1 MKPYSECTKYL
12 DNLMNNKQLIRRG
25 AFNLPTEPISVS
37 GLPAFSQSGTKTFK
51 TEHSQNTHH
60 SNKLRRTSQTMKNV
74 FKINPQS
81 REVNRESFDKTMGK
95 QISSYKTLMEQ
106 NERNKTD

>member
-1 MKPYSECTKYL
+1 
-12 DNLMNNKQLIRRG
+12 MNNKQLIRRG

-51 TEHSQNTHH
+51 TEHSQNTQH
-60 SNKLRRTSQTMKNV
+60 SNRLRRTSQTMKNV
-74 FKINPQS
+74 FKKNPQDIDID
-81 REVNRESFDKTMGK
+81 RKFFDKTMGK
-95 QISSYKTLMEQ
+95 QICSYKTLMEQ